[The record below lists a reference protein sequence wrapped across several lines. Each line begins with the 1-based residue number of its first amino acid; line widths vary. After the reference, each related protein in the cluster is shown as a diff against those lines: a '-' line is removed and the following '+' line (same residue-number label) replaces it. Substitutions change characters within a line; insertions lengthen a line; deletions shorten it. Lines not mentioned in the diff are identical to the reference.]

1 MLRKKI
7 ILKDLIRE
15 IKFNKKRFMYIII
28 VFALSV
34 SFYLGFNL
42 IFKNI
47 SKGALDYYKENNL
60 MEIKISATTNL
71 LKEDYYLIKK
81 IDGIK
86 GIMPVKTFNTKATT
100 AKDEFELRVI
110 NINSDRSKKNNDYI
124 NRLTLT
130 NGRYPRTINEGLIEE
145 SFFKKNDLSIGDL
158 ITLKPNDNNYLKAKK
173 IKIVGTVK
181 NLYDKIDE
189 KSNLIYLEERNFN
202 YDYYNEFYITIDKN
216 EKMNIFTDEYDLY
229 IKKYEENIKN
239 VLTPVVNGRYNE
251 NKKAL
256 ENAIFSS
263 QEELNSYYNLTFPEA
278 SLNDLIKQTSDD
290 LKEAQKKLSLLKKP
304 EIYLKKTNEITKF
317 HNLKFKLNEIKKISK
332 KLPITFLIVGVLIS
346 SYLILKIIMEEKKQ
360 IITLKTLGYINFS
373 ICFKYILYASLTSII
388 GSLIGLLLYKI
399 FSLVIKTTYNIS
411 SLNTNTNLN
420 FIIFFILF
428 NIIIN
433 SLIVVLKIVRIT
445 TKPSAKLNY
454 TNDLKQKT
462 KISIKNKS
470 FCNKIICNEIIKNKE
485 YSFLIIIITSIFSY
499 LLLDIFKLKN
509 ESFNNL
515 NNNITIIIFIS
526 CFFILVLYFVLKDDI
541 NTLKNEIKMV
551 KQLGFYDYEI
561 NNYGIKKNLILFF
574 TGLVIGLSVGS
585 SINLFKI
592 NLLIYIKTIFLIF
605 MFFIMLNMIF
615 YFYFKKINHDTSKC
629 K

>member
-7 ILKDLIRE
+7 VLKDLIRE
-15 IKFNKKRFMYIII
+15 IKFNKKRFIYIII
-28 VFALSV
+28 VIALSI

-71 LKEDYYLIKK
+71 LKEDYYLIKN

-100 AKDEFELRVI
+100 AKDEFELKVI
-110 NINSDRSKKNNDYI
+110 NINNDRSKKNNDYI

-130 NGRYPRTINEGLIEE
+130 NGRYPRSINEGLIEE
-145 SFFKKNDLSIGDL
+145 SFLEKNNLSIGDL

-181 NLYDKIDE
+181 SLYDKIYE

-239 VLTPVVNGRYNE
+239 VLTPVVNSRYNE

-256 ENAIFSS
+256 ENTIFSL

-290 LKEAQKKLSLLKKP
+290 LKDAQKKLSLLKKP

-317 HNLKFKLNEIKKISK
+317 HNLKLKLNEIKKISR

-346 SYLILKIIMEEKKQ
+346 SYLIIKIIIEEKKQ
-360 IITLKTLGYINFS
+360 IITLKTLGYSNFS

-399 FSLVIKTTYNIS
+399 FSLIIKNIYNIS
-411 SLNTNTNLN
+411 YLNTNTSLN

-428 NIIIN
+428 SIIIN

-445 TKPSAKLNY
+445 TKSLAKLNH

-462 KISIKNKS
+462 KISIKSKS

-485 YSFLIIIITSIFSY
+485 YSFLIVIIISIFSY
-499 LLLDIFKLKN
+499 LLLDILKLQN

-515 NNNITIIIFIS
+515 TNSIIIIIFIS

-541 NTLKNEIKMV
+541 NTLKNEIKIV

-561 NNYGIKKNLILFF
+561 NNYEIKKNLILSF
-574 TGLVIGLSVGS
+574 TGLVIGLLVGS
-585 SINLFKI
+585 FISLFKI
-592 NLLIYIKTIFLIF
+592 NLLIYIKTFFLIF
-605 MFFIMLNMIF
+605 MFFIVLNMIF
-615 YFYFKKINHDTSKC
+615 YFYFKKINYDTSKC